1 MWYYL
6 FRVTIHGINETLRL
20 KNIYTENIPIASP
33 TDKIRNEVEPIVS
46 RLIEITKANQE
57 DFRDVLDWLKVEYK
71 IDKPGQKLED
81 FANLACDEFIAEV
94 KKRKPKTSGGLN
106 PTALKAIREVY
117 NDYAPKIQIR
127 RSEALTLE
135 HRLSDL
141 VNQAYGLTEEEIDL
155 MWRTAPPRMPISR
168 VI

>member
-1 MWYYL
+1 MNNFMAATEIW
-6 FRVTIHGINETLRL
+6 GI
-20 KNIYTENIPIASP
+20 
-33 TDKIRNEVEPIVS
+33 
-46 RLIEITKANQE
+46 
-57 DFRDVLDWLKVEYK
+57 
-71 IDKPGQKLED
+71 
-81 FANLACDEFIAEV
+81 
-94 KKRKPKTSGGLN
+94 N

-155 MWRTAPPRMPISR
+155 MWRTAPPRMQISR